1 MLKKRTANPKG
12 FTLVELVI
20 TGVVA
25 VIVLLG
31 IGVVLVDSQR
41 GWNAM
46 YNRVYSDVVTDGHIA
61 RRMFD
66 AVVRKASREDILL
79 DEAGTWIEVHYY
91 QDSDSVELD
100 QYARFYLSG
109 DELKIEYGNLDPGE
123 ELSTQ
128 TVCSNVS
135 SCVFMVT
142 GASVQMVLRLDNGS
156 EAATVMSSAA
166 THN

>member
-1 MLKKRTANPKG
+1 MLKKRTAKLKG
-12 FTLVELVI
+12 FSLIELIVTTVI
-20 TGVVA
+20 A

-31 IGVVLVDSQR
+31 IAVVLVDSHR
-41 GWNAM
+41 SWIAM
-46 YNRVYSDVVTDGHIA
+46 YNRTYSDVVTDGHIA

-91 QDSDSVELD
+91 QDSNSVELD
-100 QYARFYLSG
+100 RYARFYLSG
-109 DELKIEYGNLDPGE
+109 DELKVEYGNLDPGE

-135 SCVFMVT
+135 SCIFMAT
-142 GASVQMVLRLDNGS
+142 GTSVQMVLRLDNGS
-156 EAATVMSSAA
+156 QAATVMSSAA